1 MSPADARRY
10 SIAVALSIPLFVLAC
25 AFSVGGL
32 VKHEWPGDVPHYQTF
47 GERMMNG
54 EIPYHDFYSEYPPGA
69 LPTFVLPAAI
79 SEDHYLGGFKW
90 LMTIFGVVALLA
102 AAAILTLLRAS
113 TLHLV
118 VALGAIVVAP
128 ALLGHVFLNR
138 YDPWPMALVSAALLL
153 LLVRRARVAFALLA
167 VAVTAKI
174 YAVAA
179 LPVAAVRVART
190 ERKPELIRALTIFL
204 LTGSVIALPFAILA
218 FGGLGF
224 SFYVQSTRPL
234 QLESLGASILLAADQ
249 LGLYEARFFG
259 GKANSIDLH
268 GTLPNVVGVLTSV
281 LLVGAVLAVALLYR
295 RGRESRA
302 TFVAAFAASITA
314 YVAFFKVISP
324 QYMTWLIPLVPLVA
338 GTRGRLATAA
348 FLLALLATQIEIYG
362 FEPIHSVA
370 GTHFLAG
377 DPKPW
382 APWVL
387 LARNLLLLS
396 VFGLLLSQLR
406 LLSSARVP
414 AARAA
419 QGAARESC
427 SGRTAARSRW
437 SSATARRG

>member
-1 MSPADARRY
+1 LSPADARRY

-32 VKHEWPGDVPHYQTF
+32 VKDEWPGDVPHYQIL

-79 SEDHYLGGFKW
+79 SENHYVGGFKW
-90 LMTIFGVVALLA
+90 LMTIFGCVTLLA
-102 AAAILTLLRAS
+102 AAATLRLLRAS
-113 TLHLV
+113 TVQLAL
-118 VALGAIVVAP
+118 ALGAIVAAP

-138 YDPWPMALVSAALLL
+138 YDPWPMALVSTALLL
-153 LLVRRARVAFALLA
+153 LLVPRARVAFALLA

-179 LPVAAVRVART
+179 LPVAAVRLART
-190 ERKPELIRALTIFL
+190 ERRAELIRALTTFL
-204 LTGSVIALPFAILA
+204 LTGLLVALPFAVLA

-234 QLESLGASILLAADQ
+234 QVESLGASILLAADQ
-249 LGLYEARFFG
+249 LGLYDARFFG

-268 GTLPNVVGVLTSV
+268 GALPQVVGVLTSV
-281 LLVGAVLAVALLYR
+281 LLVAAVLVVALVYH

-302 TFVAAFAASITA
+302 AFIAAFAASITA

-324 QYMTWLIPLVPLVA
+324 QYMTWLVPLVPLVA
-338 GTRGRLATAA
+338 GTRGRLATAG

-377 DPKPW
+377 NPEPW

-387 LARNLLLLS
+387 LGRNLLLLS

-406 LLSSARVP
+406 LLSSAPVT

-419 QGAARESC
+419 RGAARGSC
-427 SGRTAARSRW
+427 SDRTGARSPS
-437 SSATARRG
+437 SSAAAPSG